1 MTVVAFDTVSG
12 RIGTLDGTALV
23 GVPPADAVVW
33 TSHPYPLEV
42 VESLNAGASVINGF
56 LLPNPVQPIEV
67 SATVLSGTLEVVIA
81 FQTYNAPPELLDT
94 AATVIGGTLDVVIA
108 FQTYNAPVESTDMAA
123 TVVAGYLD
131 IVVNHSP
138 LPENL
143 DVGATII
150 GGTLT

>member
-42 VESLNAGASVINGF
+42 VEHLDADASVLSGYLF
-56 LLPNPVQPIEV
+56 TQPVQPIDMA
-67 SATVLSGTLEVVIA
+67 ATLVSGTLTVVIA
-81 FQTYNAPPELLDT
+81 FQTYTAPPELLDM
-94 AATVIGGTLDVVIA
+94 AATLVGGELTVVIA
-108 FQTYNAPVESTDMAA
+108 FQTYNAPVENLDMGA
-123 TVVAGYLD
+123 TLQSGYLD
-131 IVVNHSP
+131 IVISHSHD
-138 LPENL
+138 PENL
-143 DVGATII
+143 DVGATLI